1 MDYKIEALVMPASLR
16 ENQKIDN
23 FMLIVIKRKEWSSKE
38 LMPGVERGQYYMSV
52 CRKWLKL

>member
-23 FMLIVIKRKEWSSKE
+23 FMLIVIKRKE
-38 LMPGVERGQYYMSV
+38 
-52 CRKWLKL
+52 